1 MVFPSLIVRL
11 AAPIGGWWLPVL
23 GVLLTGCGV
32 GLLSASAGEPVA
44 PIHSTDSAIRSTV
57 VVESIASRVTT
68 PAPAVSEAWSGPG
81 KVALVTPK
89 RSHRPAD
96 CLGARLATVPVP
108 RLADRDVRAAI
119 VGLAVLAL
127 AGRGAEGN
135 PAPSASAVPREAEGL
150 DLAAA
155 ALYGPP
161 DRRSQATQEALLE
174 ERVRDGGRGR
184 DRDYLEQTAAARF
197 LAL

>member
-32 GLLSASAGEPVA
+32 GLLSASAGELVA
-44 PIHSTDSAIRSTV
+44 PIHSTDSAVRSTV
-57 VVESIASRVTT
+57 AVESIASRVTT

-119 VGLAVLAL
+119 AGLAVLAL
-127 AGRGAEGN
+127 AGRGAEGY

-150 DLAAA
+150 DLAA

-174 ERVRDGGRGR
+174 EWVRDGGRGR
-184 DRDYLEQTAAARF
+184 DRDYLEQRAAARF
-197 LAL
+197 LAP